1 MYFTTIKKKC
11 RFLGLTKG
19 LLNQEEKKQRDEKPL
34 KGFEQTDMIVGH
46 LESICENTILGVLQL
61 PEEQKMS
68 NKSGKEINQSGQ

>member
-1 MYFTTIKKKC
+1 MYFTTIKSADSWTHQGPAKS
-11 RFLGLTKG
+11 G
-19 LLNQEEKKQRDEKPL
+19 EKKQRDEKPL

-46 LESICENTILGVLQL
+46 LERICENTILGVLQL

>member
-1 MYFTTIKKKC
+1 
-11 RFLGLTKG
+11 
-19 LLNQEEKKQRDEKPL
+19 
-34 KGFEQTDMIVGH
+34 MIVGH

>member
-1 MYFTTIKKKC
+1 MQIPGTRQGPAKS
-11 RFLGLTKG
+11 GG
-19 LLNQEEKKQRDEKPL
+19 KKQRDEKPL
-34 KGFEQTDMIVGH
+34 KGFEQTDMIAGH